1 MEWTFP
7 SGTRAATSLVRPGAV
22 LLLSALAI
30 AGCQSYWRK
39 PGADDLAFAADH
51 RDCLGRAG
59 VDVGG
64 DRVLVDLDV
73 YRACLRMHGWK
84 RGTGGG
90 SGRYRGLE
98 NEGPVPRDALPEEVA
113 RNAPT
118 GTSAAV
124 RPGGPWVVG
133 TWVGAVR
140 MRGVKKD
147 STRLDFVERGDGI
160 AWTLTREAVIAG
172 RAVRSWASGRVVSVT
187 DDQVDLSGTYDRSE
201 PPQLEGTAFAA
212 TLRRNAEGLEG
223 NILGSQQQVL
233 PVKLRRAGPRERR

>member
-1 MEWTFP
+1 M
-7 SGTRAATSLVRPGAV
+7 RLGAV

-30 AGCQSYWRK
+30 AGCQHYWRK
-39 PGADDLAFAADH
+39 SGADPLAFAADH

-64 DRVLVDLDV
+64 DRVLVNLDV
-73 YRACLRMHGWK
+73 YQACLRMHGWK
-84 RGTGGG
+84 RERATGG

-98 NEGPVPRDALPEEVA
+98 DEGPVPRDALPEEIA

-118 GTSAAV
+118 DTSAAI
-124 RPGGPWVVG
+124 RPGGPWIVG
-133 TWVGAVR
+133 TWVGTVR
-140 MRGVKKD
+140 MRGVKND
-147 STRLDFVERGDGI
+147 TTRLDFVERGDGI

-172 RAVRSWASGRVVSVT
+172 RPVRSWASGRVVSVT
-187 DDQVDLSGTYDRSE
+187 DDQVDLSGAYDRSD

-212 TLRRNAEGLEG
+212 TLRRSSDGLEG
-223 NILGSQQQVL
+223 NIVGSQQQVL